1 MVIDYCIAQDCA
13 AKRELSVEGILAR
26 LKGRQR
32 AALLIAT
39 YRQSGDSRPASEM
52 GFELTRRT
60 PAGNRETQ
68 MIVVQDLLDEASA
81 LDPHAADC
89 AACPANAAGADYGCF
104 GHIPYPF
111 SRAAEEW
118 WLAQLPL
125 PEEPLVWLML
135 KQLVREFRYDG
146 STARALRESAG
157 VYFEAETAPRRQL
170 GTLRI
175 DGDQLFEM
183 CFLLGPIQPPHAG
196 VLLLLSGAIARDL
209 EADALLRLTSATP
222 NAGLPQLPFCLE
234 EREATDHSVRALI
247 VFLRALHRA
256 WQLGLPMLLD
266 V

>member
-1 MVIDYCIAQDCA
+1 MVIDYCIAQGCA

-32 AALLIAT
+32 AALLIET
-39 YRQSGDSRPASEM
+39 YHRAGDSRPANEM

-60 PAGNRETQ
+60 PTGESETQ
-68 MIVVQDLLDEASA
+68 IVVVQDLLDEASA
-81 LDPHAADC
+81 LDLHAVDC
-89 AACPANAAGADYGCF
+89 PACPANAAGVDYGCF

-135 KQLVREFRYDG
+135 KQFVREFRYDG
-146 STARALRESAG
+146 SRARALREPAG

-196 VLLLLSGAIARDL
+196 VLLLFSGAIARDQ
-209 EADALLRLTSATP
+209 EADALLRLTGATP
-222 NAGLPQLPFCLE
+222 ADDLPQLPFCLDE
-234 EREATDHSVRALI
+234 GAATDHSVRALI
-247 VFLRALHRA
+247 AFLRALHRA